1 MDDRV
6 IVVALLWFA
15 AFTFGGDEIG
25 RWVFAT
31 PGTGA
36 TVGFFLALVSLLTW
50 PFILPSALQHWMHD
64 QY

>member
-15 AFTFGGDEIG
+15 GFTFAGDEIG
-25 RWVFAT
+25 RMLFAT

-36 TVGFFLALVSLLTW
+36 ATGFFSALVSLMAW
-50 PFILPSALQHWMHD
+50 PFVLPHALLQWMHD